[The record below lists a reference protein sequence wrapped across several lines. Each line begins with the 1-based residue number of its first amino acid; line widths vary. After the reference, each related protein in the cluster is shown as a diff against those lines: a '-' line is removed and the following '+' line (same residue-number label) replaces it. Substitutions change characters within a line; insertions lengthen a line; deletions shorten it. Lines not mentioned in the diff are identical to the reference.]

1 MACHRLIPILLLAL
15 LTSALVLTPFPGGPD
30 PVGSGVAGAGG
41 GGGAEGPTVNPVK
54 GAPVGQTPGEAQAT
68 AAAGQVAAQSPDGSE
83 DDRKRKQLEIYRL
96 AAEIAQLAAEFG
108 Q

>member
-1 MACHRLIPILLLAL
+1 MAPYRLISVLLLAL
-15 LTSALVLTPFPGGPD
+15 SASAVALTAFPLT
-30 PVGSGVAGAGG
+30 AGG
-41 GGGAEGPTVNPVK
+41 GGGRGGEAGPAMSQVK
-54 GAPVGQTPGEAQAT
+54 GAPVGQTSSEAQAA

-96 AAEIAQLAAEFG
+96 SAEIAQLAAEFG

>member
-1 MACHRLIPILLLAL
+1 MARHRLVPVLLLLAL
-15 LTSALVLTPFPGGPD
+15 SASAVVLIPFP
-30 PVGSGVAGAGG
+30 VTAGG
-41 GGGAEGPTVNPVK
+41 GGGGGGEVGPAVSPVK
-54 GAPVGQTPGEAQAT
+54 GAPVGQTQSEAQAT

-96 AAEIAQLAAEFG
+96 SAEIAQLAAEFG

>member
-1 MACHRLIPILLLAL
+1 MARHRLVPVLLLLAL
-15 LTSALVLTPFPGGPD
+15 SASAVALTPY
-30 PVGSGVAGAGG
+30 PVTAGG
-41 GGGAEGPTVNPVK
+41 GGGEVGPAVSPVK
-54 GAPVGQTPGEAQAT
+54 GAPVGQTQSEAQAT

-96 AAEIAQLAAEFG
+96 SAEIAQLAAEFG

>member
-1 MACHRLIPILLLAL
+1 MASHRLIPVLLLAFL
-15 LTSALVLTPFPGGPD
+15 ASAVVLTPR
-30 PVGSGVAGAGG
+30 PVTAGG
-41 GGGAEGPTVNPVK
+41 GGGGGGAVGPAVSPVK
-54 GAPVGQTPGEAQAT
+54 GAPVGQTPSEAQAT

-83 DDRKRKQLEIYRL
+83 EDRKRKQLEIYRL

>member
-1 MACHRLIPILLLAL
+1 MARHRLVPVLLLLAL
-15 LTSALVLTPFPGGPD
+15 SASVVALTPFP
-30 PVGSGVAGAGG
+30 VTAGG
-41 GGGAEGPTVNPVK
+41 GGGEVGSAVSPVK
-54 GAPVGQTPGEAQAT
+54 GAPVGQTPSEAQAT

-96 AAEIAQLAAEFG
+96 GVEIARLAAEFG

>member
-1 MACHRLIPILLLAL
+1 MARQRLVPALLLAL
-15 LTSALVLTPFPGGPD
+15 SVSASTLD
-30 PVGSGVAGAGG
+30 PVPAGAGG
-41 GGGAEGPTVNPVK
+41 GGGEVGPAVSPVK

-96 AAEIAQLAAEFG
+96 GAEIAQLAAEFG

>member
-1 MACHRLIPILLLAL
+1 MARHRLVPVLLLLAL
-15 LTSALVLTPFPGGPD
+15 SASAVALTPFP
-30 PVGSGVAGAGG
+30 VTAGG
-41 GGGAEGPTVNPVK
+41 GGEVGPAVSPVK
-54 GAPVGQTPGEAQAT
+54 GAPVGQTQSEAQAT

-96 AAEIAQLAAEFG
+96 SAEIAQLAAEFG

>member
-1 MACHRLIPILLLAL
+1 MARHRLVPVLLLLAL
-15 LTSALVLTPFPGGPD
+15 SASAVALTPFP
-30 PVGSGVAGAGG
+30 VTAGG
-41 GGGAEGPTVNPVK
+41 GGGEVGPAVSPVK
-54 GAPVGQTPGEAQAT
+54 GAPVGQTQSEAQAT

-96 AAEIAQLAAEFG
+96 SAEIAQLAAEFG

>member
-1 MACHRLIPILLLAL
+1 MARHRLVPVLLLLAL
-15 LTSALVLTPFPGGPD
+15 SASAVALTPFH
-30 PVGSGVAGAGG
+30 VTAGG
-41 GGGAEGPTVNPVK
+41 GGGEVGPAVSPVK
-54 GAPVGQTPGEAQAT
+54 GAPVGQTPSEAQAT

-96 AAEIAQLAAEFG
+96 SAEIAQLAAEFG